1 MHHVTG
7 TDVRGQSTL
16 YSVLL
21 VHGVLGHEGVKSLV
35 NASFV
40 FLFQQEFY

>member
-1 MHHVTG
+1 MSVG
-7 TDVRGQSTL
+7 KAPYTL
-16 YSVLL
+16 YFWYVEYL
-21 VHGVLGHEGVKSLV
+21 LGHEGVKSLV